1 MTEPMMMRRDAR
13 ALTWLFPMSD
23 RSDLLLYLA
32 VIMLPVDGTVV
43 GPYAPFWTPISPWLF
58 LAYAVANWRDLPR
71 VYRRFREW
79 MLLPAVL
86 VVLSAPGW
94 ATFAFHPVPALTS
107 LMAVVCAL
115 ACLASL
121 DIALR
126 CKRLPWQGLL
136 RALIAAYWFA
146 FAVGVVQWLGIRL
159 HLGSVKSYFTHLM
172 AREYITSTS
181 HWGGGRPQF
190 LFAEPSYIGMHLFG
204 VLLPLL
210 WVIRSRD
217 SIYRKRLRDLIVVF
231 AAGSVVMGAGV
242 RIILDSLVALI
253 VVIVERV
260 HWRQRSQRN
269 RGIAALAG
277 TMLLGAVSIALNSR
291 LNSIAAN
298 GMDGDGSFY
307 GRIWQSLG
315 PICGLLRHPL
325 YILTGYGAGSIADAT
340 HAGARDAVRL
350 LGSLHLNTASPV
362 AWYRSMTADSIWT
375 MSAYTSFLTEY
386 GLVGLALVMGL
397 LAWRITARRMWTKTV
412 ICWFVLVA
420 YLYVQ
425 FEGYAFYAIPLLTWF
440 VECDA
445 RSSTHAI

>member
-1 MTEPMMMRRDAR
+1 MIRCDAR
-13 ALTWLFPMSD
+13 ALAWLFPMSD
-23 RSDLLLYLA
+23 RGDLLLYLA
-32 VIMLPVDGTVV
+32 LLLLPVDGTVI

-58 LAYAVANWRDLPR
+58 LVYAIANWRDLPR

-94 ATFAFHPVPALTS
+94 ATVALHPVPALTS
-107 LMAVVCAL
+107 LMSVVCAL

-136 RALIAAYWFA
+136 RALIVAYWFA

-159 HLGSVKSYFTHLM
+159 QLGSVKSYFAHLM

-181 HWGGGRPQF
+181 RWGGGRPQF

-210 WVIRSRD
+210 WMMRSRD

-231 AAGSVVMGAGV
+231 SAGSVVMGAGV

-260 HWRQRSQRN
+260 HWRQPSHRN
-269 RGIAALAG
+269 RGIISLIG
-277 TMLLGAVSIALNSR
+277 TVLLGAASIALNGR
-291 LNSIAAN
+291 LNSIASN
-298 GMDGDGSFY
+298 GMSGDGSFY
-307 GRIWQSLG
+307 ARMWQSLG
-315 PICGLLRHPL
+315 PICGLLEHPL
-325 YILTGYGAGSIADAT
+325 YILTGYGAGNIADAT
-340 HAGARDAVRL
+340 HAGAHDAVRL
-350 LGSLHLNTASPV
+350 LASLHLDASSPA
-362 AWYRSMTADSIWT
+362 AWYARMTSGTVWT

-386 GLVGLALVMGL
+386 GLIGLVLIVGL
-397 LAWRITARRMWTKTV
+397 LAWSITVCHMWNKTV
-412 ICWFVLVA
+412 ICWCVLVA
-420 YLYVQ
+420 YLYIQ
-425 FEGYAFYAIPLLTWF
+425 FEGYAFYAIPLLVWT
-440 VECDA
+440 A
-445 RSSTHAI
+445 KSSGQQ